1 MKKKAFLMNGKRL
14 LSFVLAVL
22 MVCTLIPA
30 TDVTKVCAAEGD
42 TSTEPVIQGNGTKD
56 DPYQIGTADQ
66 LYWFAALLDGRDGI
80 TQNLNA
86 NAVLIADITVNEGV
100 LDADGNLASDT
111 SGFVTWT
118 PPCKDAGRSD
128 KAYQGTFDGKGH
140 TIRGLYAPDTTAKCA
155 FIGSCDGA
163 IRNLGI
169 TDSFF
174 GSSKTRQTGTFVGY
188 GYPKCV
194 IENCF
199 STSVVEGDEE
209 CGGIAA
215 KNTGTTKG
223 CYFAGKI
230 SVNNY
235 YSDAIATYG
244 TKENCYYLDTCG
256 FTAENDD
263 RAKTAEQ
270 FASGEVCYLLNN
282 GVTDGT
288 QAWYQMIDNEN
299 PDAFPKYEGLT
310 IGYDEANQRYFGYCS
325 GEHVWVK
332 EKDIAPTCTEGG
344 YIVYKCSKCGGT
356 KTESDNGKPALGHS
370 CTEDGRCTR
379 CGSFQAL
386 QPKSGD
392 GTAED
397 PYQLVNYSN
406 LVWFGQQVDS
416 GALYINA
423 ILAADITANENLLD
437 ADGNVKGTPEYTWT
451 PICNK
456 SEFYQGTFDGK
467 GHTISGLYAP
477 DTSESK
483 KCGFIGLCNGT
494 IKNLGITDSFFGGSG
509 IFVGTFV
516 GNGSGECVIENC
528 FSSAVVQAG
537 YLCGGIAGMT
547 YGTIRNCY
555 FAGKI
560 SVEDTSRN
568 NENAIA
574 NDNNNHGTLENCYY
588 LDTCGLT
595 SERAKAKTAEQFA
608 SGEVA
613 FLLQDGQTDTVW
625 GQNLAEG
632 ESRQNYPVPDGKFR
646 VYYNEIYTGCEGKPG
661 DVTYAYSNDD
671 LSHVYAEH
679 TDADNDGR
687 CDICSNFMDGIGAGL
702 AGYSLILDGS
712 VGVNFYME
720 LSDAVLADDTA
731 YMEFTLPSGEVSKVP
746 LDKNNSE
753 VISDKT
759 YYKFKCQVNAA
770 GMTDTIKAQLKSNAG
785 NSKVYE
791 YTVKEYSDYL
801 FANKENNVEFAKAYD
816 LIKAMVNYGSYA
828 QIYADYH
835 TDRLAVGDKSDL
847 TSVEDVTIGEEY
859 KYTISGE
866 SVNAN
871 VTFAGASLTLLSTT
885 TLRMYFK
892 LTDVDADNVTFTYH
906 GIDFDKTKS
915 GDYYYVDIV
924 GIPADKLDDDC
935 EVRVTVDNNTTFEV
949 TYNPMAYCYNVINR
963 ETTETRTDALKN
975 LIKAMVIYNQAAD
988 AYVATI
994 RR

>member
-595 SERAKAKTAEQFA
+595 SERAVSKTAEQFA

>member
-30 TDVTKVCAAEGD
+30 TDVTKVYAAEGD

-215 KNTGTTKG
+215 KNNGTTKG

-235 YSDAIATYG
+235 YSDAITTYG

-256 FTAENDD
+256 FKSVNSENDD

-332 EKDIAPTCTEGG
+332 EKDIDPTCTEGG

-356 KTESDNGKPALGHS
+356 KTEPDNGKPALGHS

-386 QPKSGD
+386 QPKNGD

-406 LVWFGQQVDS
+406 LVWFGQ
-416 GALYINA
+416 
-423 ILAADITANENLLD
+423 
-437 ADGNVKGTPEYTWT
+437 
-451 PICNK
+451 
-456 SEFYQGTFDGK
+456 
-467 GHTISGLYAP
+467 
-477 DTSESK
+477 
-483 KCGFIGLCNGT
+483 
-494 IKNLGITDSFFGGSG
+494 
-509 IFVGTFV
+509 
-516 GNGSGECVIENC
+516 
-528 FSSAVVQAG
+528 
-537 YLCGGIAGMT
+537 
-547 YGTIRNCY
+547 
-555 FAGKI
+555 
-560 SVEDTSRN
+560 
-568 NENAIA
+568 
-574 NDNNNHGTLENCYY
+574 
-588 LDTCGLT
+588 
-595 SERAKAKTAEQFA
+595 
-608 SGEVA
+608 
-613 FLLQDGQTDTVW
+613 
-625 GQNLAEG
+625 
-632 ESRQNYPVPDGKFR
+632 
-646 VYYNEIYTGCEGKPG
+646 
-661 DVTYAYSNDD
+661 
-671 LSHVYAEH
+671 
-679 TDADNDGR
+679 
-687 CDICSNFMDGIGAGL
+687 
-702 AGYSLILDGS
+702 
-712 VGVNFYME
+712 
-720 LSDAVLADDTA
+720 
-731 YMEFTLPSGEVSKVP
+731 
-746 LDKNNSE
+746 
-753 VISDKT
+753 
-759 YYKFKCQVNAA
+759 
-770 GMTDTIKAQLKSNAG
+770 
-785 NSKVYE
+785 
-791 YTVKEYSDYL
+791 
-801 FANKENNVEFAKAYD
+801 
-816 LIKAMVNYGSYA
+816 
-828 QIYADYH
+828 
-835 TDRLAVGDKSDL
+835 
-847 TSVEDVTIGEEY
+847 
-859 KYTISGE
+859 
-866 SVNAN
+866 
-871 VTFAGASLTLLSTT
+871 
-885 TLRMYFK
+885 
-892 LTDVDADNVTFTYH
+892 
-906 GIDFDKTKS
+906 
-915 GDYYYVDIV
+915 
-924 GIPADKLDDDC
+924 
-935 EVRVTVDNNTTFEV
+935 
-949 TYNPMAYCYNVINR
+949 
-963 ETTETRTDALKN
+963 
-975 LIKAMVIYNQAAD
+975 
-988 AYVATI
+988 
-994 RR
+994 